1 MKVTTSSSTYA
12 QSNGQA
18 ERAVH
23 TLKLLLKNA
32 DAEGRDPY
40 IAMLEY
46 RNQWAPL
53 CTSTASHE

>member
-1 MKVTTSSSTYA
+1 MTTSISKYA

-23 TLKLLLKNA
+23 SLNSFLKNA

-53 CTSTASHE
+53 CTSTASPE